1 MINLIKSNCIAITCL
16 IIYAC
21 ITLTRIINHT
31 PWFDEAHAWTIA
43 EQLNFVDMFNYVKNE
58 GHFFVW
64 QALLYPF
71 AHSHIIPYPYP
82 MQALNWIFCLSALI
96 VMWWKAPFNNWIK
109 ALITF
114 SFPFLGCYGVIA
126 RCYSIGILL
135 LFLLAALFDKKTKYP
150 KTYAFLLILCANT
163 SVMVLIGATAFGI
176 LFLVDIFKNKLS
188 QKEYLYTGFILVI
201 GAALILYQVFFVKYF
216 STIVENG
223 HAETTMLML
232 KNTYVYHNLLTNSI
246 LTFLFAIPLFWYFFK
261 DKNSLFFITFTYVL
275 MLILSFKFYG
285 INFWHAYFYYIF
297 LMIAFWIHNGFNTKL
312 KKFSLYIL
320 GIISFILI
328 FHYPEKLNTR
338 GVFDSKALEMKNYID
353 NDKILKKSVI
363 LHNTGVLYELL
374 PYVNNSSYKIK
385 NYCNVEG
392 NTDYDLY
399 NIFGIFNTDCV
410 RGNIFGQAQ
419 KHPEI
424 IKKITTNNTYAYTKK
439 DKNPQINNYGVI
451 MADGYSILI
460 QKYKCFDNHCFWK
473 IEVKR

>member
-163 SVMVLIGATAFGI
+163 SVMALIGATAFGI
-176 LFLVDIFKNKLS
+176 LFLY
-188 QKEYLYTGFILVI
+188 EYIKSEDKKDKIWVY
-201 GAALILYQVFFVKYF
+201 LILSAGAFLVLYQLFNIGYLEPISSNRKPHISVNIFRNSF
-216 STIVENG
+216 ING
-223 HAETTMLML
+223 QLII
-232 KNTYVYHNLLTNSI
+232 NCLLTCLFSVP
-246 LTFLFAIPLFWYFFK
+246 FLRYFYENK
-261 DKNSLFFITFTYVL
+261 KSLFFIGFVYSFLLIFL
-275 MLILSFKFYG
+275 MAVYG
-285 INFWHAYFYYIF
+285 GNFWHSYFFYIF
-297 LMIAFWIHNGFNTKL
+297 LIIALWINKDADIVQIKKNALITFSVISLILVFHKPVNKDYYHVFERKSLGLLNIIENDDILNKAKITQNSGILYEIIPYSYGKTFKL
-312 KKFSLYIL
+312 KNHCHKE
-320 GIISFILI
+320 
-328 FHYPEKLNTR
+328 P
-338 GVFDSKALEMKNYID
+338 
-353 NDKILKKSVI
+353 
-363 LHNTGVLYELL
+363 
-374 PYVNNSSYKIK
+374 
-385 NYCNVEG
+385 
-392 NTDYDLY
+392 NTDYDLL
-399 NIFGIFNTDCV
+399 NNNDKICAIKNT
-410 RGNIFGQAQ
+410 IMQA
-419 KHPEI
+419 KRYPDKLKPI
-424 IKKITTNNTYAYTKK
+424 IGNNTYTFI
-439 DKNPQINNYGVI
+439 DKREYKIEKELEEIKAN
-451 MADGYSILI
+451 DYSIFFE
-460 QKYKCFDNHCFWK
+460 KYKDFEHYSFWK
-473 IEVKR
+473 IYVK